1 MGRAGRKLA
10 EKYFDINK
18 IVNQHLNVYDE
29 LLFNI

>member
-10 EKYFDINK
+10 EKHFDINK

-29 LLFNI
+29 LLFK